1 MLLAV
6 YFIGFGPTNTAVE
19 LDKDFTPIRYHRSFR
34 ILMAMAQF
42 ILPTFAH
49 VCFIGFCPAVVTS
62 NPVCGRMLKK
72 QGGAEAE
79 NICRGH
85 MQIKQEG

>member
-1 MLLAV
+1 
-6 YFIGFGPTNTAVE
+6 
-19 LDKDFTPIRYHRSFR
+19 
-34 ILMAMAQF
+34 MAQF